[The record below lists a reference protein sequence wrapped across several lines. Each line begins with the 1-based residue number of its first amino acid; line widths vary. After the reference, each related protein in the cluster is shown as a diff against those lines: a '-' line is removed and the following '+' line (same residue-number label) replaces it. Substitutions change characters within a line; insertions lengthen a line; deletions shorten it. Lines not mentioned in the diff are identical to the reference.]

1 MFRALSGAPKGI
13 VKESRLGNYRSLRFD
28 VRSLVL
34 SSNFRLRSQHLRKDT
49 LSKYRMVSVGELF
62 VRVLRKVLTK
72 YHLRDLKSA
81 SENVNPKDEL
91 GKMLRSD
98 LFLLNLIQ
106 NLAIRL
112 QDEE

>member
-1 MFRALSGAPKGI
+1 
-13 VKESRLGNYRSLRFD
+13 
-28 VRSLVL
+28 
-34 SSNFRLRSQHLRKDT
+34 
-49 LSKYRMVSVGELF
+49 

-112 QDEE
+112 QDEEEDDEPIQRTSFSSMADVRHYLRYKGHE